1 MSGFER
7 GPGRSLAE
15 HVDQAIEAAFAD
27 QRLVGAVVLVAHRGQ
42 WLYRRAAGLADR
54 EAGRT
59 MGEDSLFRLASVSK
73 PIVSVAALSLVD
85 EGRLALDEPIADW
98 LPAFRPRLADGR
110 EARITPRQLLSHSA
124 GLGYRFLEAD
134 ADGPYARAGI
144 SDGMDLPGFDLA
156 ENLRRLASVPLLY
169 EPGRAWGYSLATDV
183 LGALVARV
191 DGRPLAEALRQRVGI
206 PAGMRDSGFLCA
218 DAQRLAAVYVSD
230 RPRPRRMAER
240 ETVAPFEDSVGI
252 RFEPSRAFEPSAYAS
267 GGAGMI
273 GSAGDVLRLLEIL
286 RQGGAPLLTPGLVE
300 EMGRDQVPGLELPA
314 NPGFGF
320 GLGFSVLRDPAIAQS
335 PESPGTWRWAA
346 PTGIPGSS
354 TGPANCR
361 WWRSPTPCSRA
372 CQDASSTTCATPSTV
387 PRRCADGTPRSI
399 SGERRGR
406 CVGRGAAAA
415 AERVAGDGDVRL
427 RRHSQ
432 RNPAGRPAAANRRG
446 AGGQRGAGRATG
458 QRLCPGFATGRV
470 AGGEPD
476 PGLAAAP
483 GAAAGAADLLRL
495 QQLHRVSSDYRLTLL
510 ARFGSGVAAASP
522 GAAGGYARRL
532 VPPEQQGRALAVAML
547 GAPLA
552 LSLGVPLG
560 TWLGGLLGW
569 RWAFACCR

>member
-230 RPRPRRMAER
+230 RPRPRRMA
-240 ETVAPFEDSVGI
+240 
-252 RFEPSRAFEPSAYAS
+252 
-267 GGAGMI
+267 
-273 GSAGDVLRLLEIL
+273 
-286 RQGGAPLLTPGLVE
+286 
-300 EMGRDQVPGLELPA
+300 
-314 NPGFGF
+314 
-320 GLGFSVLRDPAIAQS
+320 
-335 PESPGTWRWAA
+335 
-346 PTGIPGSS
+346 
-354 TGPANCR
+354 
-361 WWRSPTPCSRA
+361 
-372 CQDASSTTCATPSTV
+372 
-387 PRRCADGTPRSI
+387 
-399 SGERRGR
+399 
-406 CVGRGAAAA
+406 
-415 AERVAGDGDVRL
+415 
-427 RRHSQ
+427 
-432 RNPAGRPAAANRRG
+432 
-446 AGGQRGAGRATG
+446 
-458 QRLCPGFATGRV
+458 
-470 AGGEPD
+470 
-476 PGLAAAP
+476 
-483 GAAAGAADLLRL
+483 
-495 QQLHRVSSDYRLTLL
+495 
-510 ARFGSGVAAASP
+510 
-522 GAAGGYARRL
+522 
-532 VPPEQQGRALAVAML
+532 
-547 GAPLA
+547 
-552 LSLGVPLG
+552 
-560 TWLGGLLGW
+560 
-569 RWAFACCR
+569 